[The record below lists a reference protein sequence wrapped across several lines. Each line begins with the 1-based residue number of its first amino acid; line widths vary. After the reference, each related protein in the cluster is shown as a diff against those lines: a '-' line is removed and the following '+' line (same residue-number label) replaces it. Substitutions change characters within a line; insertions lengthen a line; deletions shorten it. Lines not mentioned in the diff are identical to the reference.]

1 MFNADCSISRSL
13 LDYNPCLLSM
23 QRLYCIYK
31 QGFTANQQDVNGYIV
46 VCIMK
51 FILYR

>member
-1 MFNADCSISRSL
+1 MQIAPSLGHCSIIT
-13 LDYNPCLLSM
+13 PLLSM